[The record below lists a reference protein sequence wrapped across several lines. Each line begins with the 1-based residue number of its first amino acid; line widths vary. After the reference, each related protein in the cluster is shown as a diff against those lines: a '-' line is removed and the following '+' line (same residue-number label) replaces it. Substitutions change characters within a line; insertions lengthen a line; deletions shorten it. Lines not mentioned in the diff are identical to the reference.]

1 MATYPFAV
9 DVHAAPIV
17 RKNESIRVLINYPSG
32 TGITAAVKIID
43 PSGREIPVTIKT
55 TPAFSGWAGVSAHY
69 FDFTFGS
76 IGTYMIFVYISVAPT
91 PDIYTGSCVVHV
103 PAWLDN
109 IDKPISDIT
118 KSNTEISRLRTQYDR
133 AKSGGI

>member
-17 RKNESIRVLINYPSG
+17 RKNESIRVLINFTYAVG
-32 TGITAAVKIID
+32 VTAEVKIID

-55 TPAFSGWAGVSAHY
+55 TPAFAGWAGVSAFF
-69 FDFTFGS
+69 FDFVFGS
-76 IGTYMIFVYISVAPT
+76 AGTYMIFVYISVAPT
-91 PDIYTGSCVVHV
+91 PDIYTGACIVHV

-109 IDKPISDIT
+109 IDKPISDIA

-133 AKSGGI
+133 SKNSGI